1 MLFQKL
7 LIFIVKLKGNLM
19 VYFIIYLFIE
29 VMLSSYIANS
39 IGGLYTFIAVIISAL
54 IGIGI
59 LKNFKFSLSENI
71 AKARTG
77 QMTQE
82 DFIKTNAGKAL
93 GAVFLILPGFFTDTL
108 GLMMQFPFLVIML
121 SKVFKFQTPS
131 NKNIY
136 SNFNT
141 VNSVNFEYEIK
152 DSNNMNN
159 KNYKKSDDIID
170 VEIIEDNKS
179 LKD

>member
-1 MLFQKL
+1 MA
-7 LIFIVKLKGNLM
+7 
-19 VYFIIYLFIE
+19 YFILYLFVE
-29 VMLSSYIANS
+29 VMLSSSIANA
-39 IGGLYTFIAVIISAL
+39 IGGLYTFVAIIMSAL
-54 IGIGI
+54 IGISI

-71 AKARTG
+71 VKVRSG

-82 DFIKTNAGKAL
+82 DFIKTNAGKAF
-93 GAVFLILPGFFTDTL
+93 GAILLIIPGFFTDTL
-108 GLMMQFPFLVIML
+108 GLMMQFPFLIVIL

-136 SNFNT
+136 SNFNS

-152 DSNNMNN
+152 DSKNMNN
-159 KNYKKSDDIID
+159 KNYKKSDEIID

>member
-1 MLFQKL
+1 
-7 LIFIVKLKGNLM
+7 M
-19 VYFIIYLFIE
+19 VYFIIYIFIE
-29 VMLSSYIANS
+29 VMLSSYIATE
-39 IGGLYTFIAVIISAL
+39 IGGLYTFIAIVVSAL

-59 LKNFKFSLSENI
+59 LKNFKFSFSENI

-82 DFIKTNAGKAL
+82 DFIKTNVGTAF
-93 GAVFLILPGFFTDTL
+93 GAILLIIPGFFTDSL
-108 GLMMQFPFLVIML
+108 GLMMQFPFLVIIL
-121 SKVFKFQTPS
+121 SKVFKFQSPS

-136 SNFNT
+136 SNFNS

-152 DSNNMNN
+152 GSNKMNN
-159 KNYKKSDDIID
+159 SNYKKSDDIID